1 MKRHKLFF
9 GLILALAFVARENTV
24 ASTPALFG
32 IHVVITSK
40 AYWDGPSKSCLPRE
54 KGGCCHMWTDNMPG
68 PGQIVGELSNAPA
81 SGLQL
86 KISQT
91 KGIDK
96 ETFMNHF
103 RNGRFDIRGPITFEP
118 EVLSK
123 LGLSANF
130 TVAQGEY
137 PYTVNGDEITIRFK

>member
-1 MKRHKLFF
+1 
-9 GLILALAFVARENTV
+9 
-24 ASTPALFG
+24 
-32 IHVVITSK
+32 
-40 AYWDGPSKSCLPRE
+40 
-54 KGGCCHMWTDNMPG
+54 MWTESMPG

-130 TVAQGEY
+130 TIAQGEY